1 MEQANSIPNLLV
13 VFDLDETLVFTRR
26 VRCGDTPSPYPDDFT
41 IDLGESHYKVFVRPG
56 ARELIRACQS
66 RFLVG
71 VWSSAK
77 PDYVRALSE
86 RLFDVSKLAFI
97 RHRDHCRQFE
107 SDKHFESG
115 PIKNLY
121 DLDHPIERI
130 ILIDDDPDTAR
141 HNPQNL
147 LHVRV
152 YREFPFGDDLY
163 RAWQTI
169 ESLADRA
176 DIRTQLSPVGETF

>member
-1 MEQANSIPNLLV
+1 MNQTPSIPNLLV

-26 VRCGDTPSPYPDDFT
+26 VRCGDSVSPFPEDFQ

-97 RHRDHCRQFE
+97 RHRDHCQKPEHLFQ
-107 SDKHFESG
+107 SG

-121 DLDHPIERI
+121 DLGHPIERI
-130 ILIDDDPDTAR
+130 LLIDDDPDTAR
-141 HNPQNL
+141 YTPGNL

-152 YREFPFGDDLY
+152 YRESPFGDDLY
-163 RAWQTI
+163 RAWEKI
-169 ESLADRA
+169 ESLADHH
-176 DIRTQLSPVGETF
+176 DVRTVIHPGGETF

>member
-1 MEQANSIPNLLV
+1 LEQPYSIPNLLV

-26 VRCGDTPSPYPDDFT
+26 VRCGEPESPFPDDFT

-77 PDYVRALSE
+77 ADYVRALSE
-86 RLFDVSKLAFI
+86 RLFDVSRLAFV
-97 RHRDHCRQFE
+97 RHRDHCQKSEHMFT
-107 SDKHFESG
+107 
-115 PIKNLY
+115 PIKNLSEI
-121 DLDHPIERI
+121 DHPIERI
-130 ILIDDDPDTAR
+130 ILIDDDPETAR
-141 HNPQNL
+141 HNPGNL
-147 LHVRV
+147 LPVRV

-163 RAWQTI
+163 RAWEKI
-169 ESLADRA
+169 KALAGHHDV
-176 DIRTQLSPVGETF
+176 RTVIHPGGETF